1 MNLFLSTRRLAEH
14 KKEDHLTEFVAACLL
29 SDPGFANDFL
39 ARVLGNRVWE
49 CGWRNP
55 SIRDLKTQHTCTNAQ
70 GRACRPDLVLWV
82 KCEAGERVLACEHK
96 IDAPEGQ
103 DPEKPESSSQLR
115 QYLSVSEFDAL
126 AYVRADWAS
135 VAEDIVRHP
144 KYLAP
149 TPEAHFL
156 WRDFYPDLLKQ
167 TGHLTRWLREGFER
181 LGFTPPPPG
190 LPEVSFREE
199 HRENRE
205 TFAKFWA
212 ATRNM
217 VWALGWRHIGA
228 ASQSDLVLRDNPGAA
243 AERVWI
249 SPLPCNGARLR
260 VRITCRPP
268 VPAAAMKE
276 HMLEAL
282 AGSGC
287 GHDVDCEV
295 RTALRS
301 AGHVDVLDV
310 EVALRRL
317 LDDAAGATE
326 IELRLKEYLETI
338 LTPLVTAN

>member
-1 MNLFLSTRRLAEH
+1 MNLFLNTRGLTER
-14 KKEDHLTEFVAACLL
+14 KEDHLTEFVAACLL
-29 SDPGFANDFL
+29 SDPGFASAFL
-39 ARVLGNRVWE
+39 TRLLWSRVRAGEWKA
-49 CGWRNP
+49 P
-55 SIRDLKTQHTCTNAQ
+55 SIRELKTQYTCTDGQ
-70 GRACRPDLVLWV
+70 GQTCRPDLVLWV
-82 KCEAGERVLACEHK
+82 KCEAGEKVLACEHK

-103 DPEKPESSSQLR
+103 DPEDSESSTQLR

-126 AYVRADWAS
+126 VYIRADWAN
-135 VAEDIVRHP
+135 VAKDVRRHP
-144 KYLAP
+144 KYLASA
-149 TPEAHFL
+149 TDAHFL
-156 WRDFYPDLLKQ
+156 WRDLYPALLNQ
-167 TGHLTRWLREGFER
+167 AGHLTRWLREGFER

-217 VWALGWRHIGA
+217 VRALGWRHIGA
-228 ASQSDLVLRDNPGAA
+228 ASQSDVVLRDNPGAT

-282 AGSGC
+282 AGSRW

-317 LDDAAGATE
+317 LDDTAGATE